1 MEKKTPAGRRMKI
14 VKVSIVDQVCDAV
27 KKDIMNGTWKAGE
40 KIPSE
45 SELAEQFGVNR
56 FSVRMALQKLN
67 TLGLIE
73 TRVGEGSFV
82 RDFSL
87 GPFLSE
93 ISFIYSSDEKYREV
107 RQLRELLE
115 GDSINIAIQS
125 ATQEEI
131 DELKQA
137 LDLYFEQA
145 KRYHQNIDSEEELE
159 RLVDADFNFHYKLV
173 KMSRNS
179 LYKDVYYMV
188 QQLIRQHISKLV
200 YIRTHEA
207 GWAPQ
212 EQHDT
217 HLKVFNSIVNA
228 DPDAARQANR
238 EMLGIVP
245 IAGVEEK
252 VPLDW

>member
-1 MEKKTPAGRRMKI
+1 M
-14 VKVSIVDQVCDAV
+14 
-27 KKDIMNGTWKAGE
+27 
-40 KIPSE
+40 
-45 SELAEQFGVNR
+45 
-56 FSVRMALQKLN
+56 
-67 TLGLIE
+67 
-73 TRVGEGSFV
+73 
-82 RDFSL
+82 
-87 GPFLSE
+87 
-93 ISFIYSSDEKYREV
+93 
-107 RQLRELLE
+107 
-115 GDSINIAIQS
+115 
-125 ATQEEI
+125 
-131 DELKQA
+131 
-137 LDLYFEQA
+137 
-145 KRYHQNIDSEEELE
+145 
-159 RLVDADFNFHYKLV
+159 DADFNFHYKLV

>member
-56 FSVRMALQKLN
+56 LSVRMALQKLN

-131 DELKQA
+131 DELKRA

-159 RLVDADFNFHYKLV
+159 RLVDE
-173 KMSRNS
+173 R
-179 LYKDVYYMV
+179 
-188 QQLIRQHISKLV
+188 I
-200 YIRTHEA
+200 
-207 GWAPQ
+207 
-212 EQHDT
+212 
-217 HLKVFNSIVNA
+217 
-228 DPDAARQANR
+228 
-238 EMLGIVP
+238 
-245 IAGVEEK
+245 
-252 VPLDW
+252 

>member
-56 FSVRMALQKLN
+56 LSVRMALQKLN

-115 GDSINIAIQS
+115 V
-125 ATQEEI
+125 T
-131 DELKQA
+131 A
-137 LDLYFEQA
+137 L
-145 KRYHQNIDSEEELE
+145 ISP
-159 RLVDADFNFHYKLV
+159 FNRRRRRK
-173 KMSRNS
+173 
-179 LYKDVYYMV
+179 
-188 QQLIRQHISKLV
+188 
-200 YIRTHEA
+200 
-207 GWAPQ
+207 
-212 EQHDT
+212 
-217 HLKVFNSIVNA
+217 
-228 DPDAARQANR
+228 
-238 EMLGIVP
+238 
-245 IAGVEEK
+245 
-252 VPLDW
+252 

>member
-56 FSVRMALQKLN
+56 LSVRMALQKLN

-131 DELKQA
+131 DELKRA

-145 KRYHQNIDSEEELE
+145 KRHHQNIDSEEELE
-159 RLVDADFNFHYKLV
+159 RLVDE
-173 KMSRNS
+173 R
-179 LYKDVYYMV
+179 
-188 QQLIRQHISKLV
+188 I
-200 YIRTHEA
+200 
-207 GWAPQ
+207 
-212 EQHDT
+212 
-217 HLKVFNSIVNA
+217 
-228 DPDAARQANR
+228 
-238 EMLGIVP
+238 
-245 IAGVEEK
+245 
-252 VPLDW
+252 

>member
-56 FSVRMALQKLN
+56 LSVRMALQKLN

-159 RLVDADFNFHYKLV
+159 RLVDE
-173 KMSRNS
+173 R
-179 LYKDVYYMV
+179 
-188 QQLIRQHISKLV
+188 I
-200 YIRTHEA
+200 
-207 GWAPQ
+207 
-212 EQHDT
+212 
-217 HLKVFNSIVNA
+217 
-228 DPDAARQANR
+228 
-238 EMLGIVP
+238 
-245 IAGVEEK
+245 
-252 VPLDW
+252 